1 MAKIEPGKWCPL
13 IRKDCVGLKWAWYMQ
28 VRGMNPNTGEDID
41 EWGCAVTW
49 MPIMTIENSQQQRHT
64 SSAVESFRNEVVKAN
79 ESNRDLYIQ
88 GLMQQPGVIP
98 VNVTPLTSQSNNILQ
113 EGDSTDESNNN

>member
-1 MAKIEPGKWCPL
+1 MAKIKPGNFCPL
-13 IRKDCVGLKWAWYMQ
+13 IKKDCVGLKCAWYMQ

-79 ESNRDLYIQ
+79 EENKDLYIQ
-88 GLMQQPGVIP
+88 GLMQQGVLP
-98 VNVTPLTSQSNNILQ
+98 VNVTPLTSQNSLQ
-113 EGDSTDESNNN
+113 GGVESDETNDN